1 MSLQNFIQNLPE
13 KLQQAEWLA
22 QGYAHGRHATLADQG
37 RYLQAILDSY
47 ESLGEA
53 IKDFASHYISSSQK
67 GDK

>member
-1 MSLQNFIQNLPE
+1 MTLQHIIQNLPE

-37 RYLQAILDSY
+37 RHIQAILDSY
-47 ESLGEA
+47 ESLGEVLQDLA
-53 IKDFASHYISSSQK
+53 KHYSTPSHQ

>member
-1 MSLQNFIQNLPE
+1 MTLQNFIQNLPE

-22 QGYAHGRHATLADQG
+22 QGYAHGKLAALADQG
-37 RYLQAILDSY
+37 RHIQAILDSY

-53 IKDFASHYISSSQK
+53 IKDFATPPSQK